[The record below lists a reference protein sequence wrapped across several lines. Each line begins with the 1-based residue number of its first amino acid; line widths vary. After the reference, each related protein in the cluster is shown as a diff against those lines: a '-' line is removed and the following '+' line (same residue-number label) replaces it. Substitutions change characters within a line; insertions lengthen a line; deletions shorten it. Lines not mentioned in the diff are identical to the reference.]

1 MTKPCC
7 PCDRLEHPNPPE
19 IPAGLTTL
27 PRQLAEFSEYRLAM
41 LQDIPTYPALAQWR
55 AREGDDLGIML
66 LEMWAY
72 ILDILA
78 FYDGQIANET
88 YLRTAIRSAS
98 LYKLVRLIG
107 YHPRPALAAS
117 VVLGAI
123 ADGKQLVILPP
134 RTAFRSDAFGDEPPQ
149 IFETEV
155 EQTIHPFLN
164 EWTLAQVRDTLPNG
178 NQLLLEL
185 DTARVAVDQLV
196 LLRTNTQSH
205 VGRVTKTA
213 AINALDGNTYL
224 KIELDPAPT
233 LNPTVSLETIE
244 LLSPTLSASP
254 NLLPGKSVIASSD
267 FQLRVARENS
277 NSDDQPLVS
286 TNTLGIETAQPGRIG
301 DISIAQPTSQ
311 TAITLDAI
319 YPQFAEQESVVVQ
332 RGKEFLPAT
341 VLKIDRQDV
350 AVSQEDNAPTFPA
363 TRIVITP
370 KLPSHWTS
378 NLSRLVIHFQMTQ
391 SGTLTRVAKTELDT
405 PDLTNPGIPIE
416 GLVEPLPAG
425 VSTSG
430 ELLLQ
435 DGNDNGLLV
444 EGAVSIN
451 PQGQGKVTLVS
462 STPPIDPR
470 LRTPVTVFGNLIRAS
485 RGESVIDEVLG
496 SGDGTQRFQSFT
508 LQNNP
513 LTYLNDPSA
522 PNGRRSTLSVRVN
535 GILWREVPSFFGSS
549 PHDEVYVVR
558 QNEQQETII
567 TFGGGARL
575 PTGIDNVTATY
586 RFGAGAAKPPAGA
599 IAQLANPVEGLRR
612 AVSPIA
618 PEGGADGDRPQDL
631 RRNAPTSA
639 LLLGRAVSTQDF
651 EALAREF
658 GGIINA
664 KVEWAWDETCQRAVV
679 KVWFITDDGE
689 VTNPEFVRQLR
700 EFLVGQADPT
710 TPLVVQQATAQSSE
724 LTINVTVD
732 PRFSPQTVREQIR
745 QALTHPETGLFAL
758 ANIPIGRPLFRS
770 QIFAAVLAIEGA
782 DAVSALTLDGSPAPF
797 ALTVPQGHYRNFLS
811 QLVIKSTPAS
821 RGLIP
826 LSS

>member
-1 MTKPCC
+1 MMKPCC

-27 PRQLAEFSEYRLAM
+27 PRQLAEFSDYRLAM
-41 LQDIPTYPALAQWR
+41 LRDIPTHPALAQWR

-78 FYDGQIANET
+78 FYDARIANET

-107 YHPRPALAAS
+107 YQPRPALAAS
-117 VVLGAI
+117 VVLAAI
-123 ADGKQLVILPP
+123 ADGKQPVVLPP

-164 EWTLAQVRDTLPNG
+164 EWTLAEIRDSSPTSD
-178 NQLLLEL
+178 LLLTL
-185 DTARVAVDQLV
+185 DTARIAPEQLLLIDSPDQL
-196 LLRTNTQSH
+196 QAK
-205 VGRVTKTA
+205 RVIATSTLTA
-213 AINALDGNTYL
+213 IDGNSYL
-224 KIELDPAPT
+224 KVVTEEPLPKFAAGIQLAEIKLFTPERTATPNLNFESAIVSPFFDAPVAIVLDTIYPELAEGEAVIIQRGKSLFSAKITALTRTDIKVGEGDPAPT
-233 LNPTVSLETIE
+233 L
-244 LLSPTLSASP
+244 
-254 NLLPGKSVIASSD
+254 
-267 FQLRVARENS
+267 
-277 NSDDQPLVS
+277 
-286 TNTLGIETAQPGRIG
+286 
-301 DISIAQPTSQ
+301 
-311 TAITLDAI
+311 
-319 YPQFAEQESVVVQ
+319 
-332 RGKEFLPAT
+332 PAT
-341 VLKIDRQDV
+341 LIVLDR
-350 AVSQEDNAPTFPA
+350 
-363 TRIVITP
+363 
-370 KLPSHWTS
+370 KLPSKGEDWAS
-378 NLSRLVIHFQMTQ
+378 QPFRLRIHFQMVKA
-391 SGTLTRVAKTELDT
+391 GTPTRTAKTQLRQADFER
-405 PDLTNPGIPIE
+405 PGIPIE
-416 GLVEPLPAG
+416 GLVEPLPEE

-451 PQGQGKVTLVS
+451 PQGQGNVTLVS
-462 STPPIDPR
+462 STPPFDPR

-522 PNGRRSTLSVRVN
+522 PNGRRSTLAVRVN

-549 PHDEVYVVR
+549 PQDEVYVVR
-558 QNEQQETII
+558 QNEQQETTV

-639 LLLGRAVSTQDF
+639 LLLGRAISTQDF

-679 KVWFITDDGE
+679 KVWFISDDGE
-689 VTNPEFVRQLR
+689 GTTPEFVRKLR

-710 TPLVVQQATAQSSE
+710 TPLVVQQATAQPSD
-724 LTINVTVD
+724 LTIDVTVD

-758 ANIPIGRPLFRS
+758 TNIPIGSPLFRS
-770 QIFAAVLAIEGA
+770 QIFAAVLAIEGT
-782 DAVSALTLDGSPAPF
+782 DSVSALTLDGSPAPF
-797 ALTVPQGHYRNFLS
+797 ALTVSPGRYRNFLS
-811 QLVIKSTPAS
+811 KLVIKGTPAW
-821 RGLIP
+821 RELTP